1 MPLTHTVI
9 NKLQPSSTSIDT
21 KRPDKHSDGNGLQLW
36 VRYTG
41 VKSWISAYR
50 WQGKQQ
56 TLTIGTYPV
65 MNRPEIVGDLT
76 FWENTTMKTRNYTP
90 EMKERAVRMLIEAKD
105 DYPSTWSAI
114 KAIAP
119 KIGCTPETLRSWH
132 KKHIDKTIPAKIQA
146 QSQAERIKE
155 LERENRELKQANE
168 IIKKAAA
175 FFAQAELDRKPK

>member
-1 MPLTHTVI
+1 MKYYNLC
-9 NKLQPSSTSIDT
+9 LSI
-21 KRPDKHSDGNGLQLW
+21 L
-36 VRYTG
+36 
-41 VKSWISAYR
+41 
-50 WQGKQQ
+50 
-56 TLTIGTYPV
+56 
-65 MNRPEIVGDLT
+65 NRPEIVGYSTLQ
-76 FWENTTMKTRNYTP
+76 ENTTMKTRNYTP

-105 DYPSTWSAI
+105 DYPCTWSAI

-119 KIGCTPETLRSWH
+119 KIGCTPETLRSWY
-132 KKHIDKTIPAKIQA
+132 KKHVDQTIPANTQA

>member
-1 MPLTHTVI
+1 
-9 NKLQPSSTSIDT
+9 
-21 KRPDKHSDGNGLQLW
+21 
-36 VRYTG
+36 
-41 VKSWISAYR
+41 
-50 WQGKQQ
+50 
-56 TLTIGTYPV
+56 
-65 MNRPEIVGDLT
+65 MNRPEIVGDST

-105 DYPSTWSAI
+105 DYPSIWSAI

-155 LERENRELKQANE
+155 LERENKELKQANE
-168 IIKKAAA
+168 IIRKAAA
-175 FFAQAELDRKPK
+175 FFAQAEIDRKP